1 MKLGGVNVLLRC
13 DYDLKIMLSYQCFI
27 NRFYLTEIMLVNHFP
42 VLTTLL
48 CGTRYV
54 VLRNKS
60 LFYKY

>member
-1 MKLGGVNVLLRC
+1 MFSLDVIMTLR
-13 DYDLKIMLSYQCFI
+13 YSLLSYQCFI